1 MEDSRLKVAASMALR
16 LDDTQAC
23 RAPVAALDPHTPWN
37 AAYLSLRRDCYRRA
51 GDSRVLEAER
61 DLARFLAAETSPLG
75 ATPQDDA
82 TAR

>member
-1 MEDSRLKVAASMALR
+1 MEESRLKVAASLALR

-51 GDSRVLEAER
+51 GDSRVIEAER
-61 DLARFLAAETSPLG
+61 DLARFLAAETLPLG
-75 ATPQDDA
+75 ATPQDA